1 MIAYWDTPPSSKDS
15 NLYPAY
21 IDALDRYWQQQ
32 QQQQQQDTSSSH
44 EEEQEALAASE
55 DPSSSVDQQQQQQ
68 QPAYI
73 SGGTLMS
80 HQLEG
85 LK

>member
-1 MIAYWDTPPSSKDS
+1 MPMIAYWDTPPSPKDS
-15 NLYPAY
+15 NLYSAY

-32 QQQQQQDTSSSH
+32 QQDTSSNL
-44 EEEQEALAASE
+44 EEEQVPLAASE
-55 DPSSSVDQQQQQQ
+55 DPSSSVDRQQQQ

-73 SGGTLMS
+73 SGGTLIS